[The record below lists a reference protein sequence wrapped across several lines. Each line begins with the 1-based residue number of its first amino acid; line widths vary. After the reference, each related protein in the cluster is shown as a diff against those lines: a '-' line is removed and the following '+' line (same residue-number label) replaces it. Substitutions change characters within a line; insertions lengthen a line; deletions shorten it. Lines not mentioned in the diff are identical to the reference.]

1 MNTRGMA
8 PRVLQ
13 KLKDLVR
20 GTGDRN
26 ASRVKRRRAFATKV
40 WKALPILKVALLVVG
55 YTWILVIP
63 SPEFGQRTYIDENA
77 LQPGQVNTYWDWADV
92 HRADI
97 YLLQLEALRDRNASS
112 LEFASY
118 VDQEFRK
125 LGLPSSTQN
134 YTFTTHSGVST
145 GTNAYSILSSP
156 RASGTEAML
165 ISASRISWTGEGDG
179 SLNLRGIS
187 TVLSLAA
194 FFKGYSLWAKDL
206 IFVISDGY
214 LDGMQA
220 WITTYHGVDQPNL
233 DAQPLSLSSG
243 VIWTALNIDYPG
255 HSFSHLGVFFEGLN
269 GRLPNQDLYNSFQV
283 ISRHTGGVPVILHDH
298 IDPREFPARENTDL
312 PQWAR
317 ALFKDN
323 EYMKEYA
330 YRAKSILR
338 TVGYQARGQTSGVHG
353 LLHRFRIDAITL
365 FALPAPGPHGFHA
378 IGRVIESTMR
388 TTNNLLERLHAS
400 FFFYLLVGVTT
411 FLKIGSFLP
420 SAVVISTAMMFGGL
434 GLWVDSYWLL
444 QTSRNLK
451 AEKSTQSEVWV
462 TRRRPVLKA
471 LGIMI
476 ATHVVGAKVAPK
488 IGFNNS

>member
-1 MNTRGMA
+1 M
-8 PRVLQ
+8 
-13 KLKDLVR
+13 
-20 GTGDRN
+20 
-26 ASRVKRRRAFATKV
+26 
-40 WKALPILKVALLVVG
+40 
-55 YTWILVIP
+55 
-63 SPEFGQRTYIDENA
+63 
-77 LQPGQVNTYWDWADV
+77 
-92 HRADI
+92 
-97 YLLQLEALRDRNASS
+97 
-112 LEFASY
+112 
-118 VDQEFRK
+118 
-125 LGLPSSTQN
+125 SST
-134 YTFTTHSGVST
+134 
-145 GTNAYSILSSP
+145 
-156 RASGTEAML
+156 
-165 ISASRISWTGEGDG
+165 
-179 SLNLRGIS
+179 
-187 TVLSLAA
+187 
-194 FFKGYSLWAKDL
+194 
-206 IFVISDGY
+206 
-214 LDGMQA
+214 
-220 WITTYHGVDQPNL
+220 
-233 DAQPLSLSSG
+233 
-243 VIWTALNIDYPG
+243 
-255 HSFSHLGVFFEGLN
+255 EGLN

-353 LLHRFRIDAITL
+353 LLHRYAIWSLLFLPIIRSSTLPSFRIDAITL

-378 IGRVIESTMR
+378 IGRYVVRQSFEQCSHSKNSVIESTMR

-476 ATHVVGAKVAPK
+476 ATHVVGVGLFYVRTSAIVVSQAKVAPK